1 MSRKIGF
8 LLTNAYKSGIII
20 MYQFGKTENYERK
33 SIMKKILSAI
43 LALTMI
49 LALVAAMGITASAK
63 DGDLLY
69 AVNFNGDDTFSP
81 AKFSCLYGD
90 EVITVVPSEDGS
102 SVTATYSSTATKG
115 RAFWGGAFKGLTY
128 GDGKQYT
135 ITMKM
140 AIGYTDTDGKL
151 ASGNAGVYIN
161 MLNSTDAD
169 YIFNQGYKALVGY
182 YGCPNIRHTLSYG
195 AGGKSVGAL
204 ISEDVYITDANYL
217 LNPNADGFY
226 DMTFAVDG
234 KNVKVYINNVYIDEF
249 DAFNEG
255 LLDKAENLGFV
266 IYLYNNDASI
276 TVKDAKVY
284 EGITVKDATYPDYY
298 KEGAKVTN
306 YESARTGDLLF
317 TADFTRRDTGFY
329 GRFVASNDNLYT
341 ATLDPANPGYIKIE
355 NTGGKAG
362 TTYYGGIIEGLEVNS
377 DTRYTYDVKI
387 KTSAQNAG
395 VGFAVPTLYP
405 FGNSIALY
413 GNFSTGGIATQ
424 HGANKVLNQVKEL
437 ASNGYAS
444 VSNMAVDA
452 DGYASLRAELH
463 GYEFTAYYLNTEGNW
478 ELYTKVDMTHT
489 TKNDGSAEY
498 IHDTGFD
505 LAVCLTLNN
514 KGLVAEYKD
523 INVYKGLLIT
533 DPEGKLDPV
542 VEPEIPDAPTTGDSA
557 IVFAVVAVIA
567 LAGIAVVAKR
577 REN

>member
-1 MSRKIGF
+1 MLSLYCIK
-8 LLTNAYKSGIII
+8 
-20 MYQFGKTENYERK
+20 FGKSENNERNQ
-33 SIMKKILSAI
+33 IMKKILSAI

-69 AVNFNGDDTFSP
+69 TVNFKGDDKYSP
-81 AKFSCLYGD
+81 AKFACLNGD
-90 EVITVVPSEDGS
+90 DVITAVPSEDGS
-102 SVTATYSSTATKG
+102 SVTATYSADAAAG
-115 RAFWGGAFKGLTY
+115 RAFWGGAIKGLTY
-128 GDGKQYT
+128 GEGKQYT
-135 ITMKM
+135 ITMKV
-140 AIGYTDTDGKL
+140 AVGYDGTS
-151 ASGNAGVYIN
+151 SGNAGVYIN
-161 MLNSTDAD
+161 MVDSTDAQ
-169 YIFNQGYKALVGY
+169 YIFDQGYKSLVGY

-195 AGGKSVGAL
+195 AGGKSIGDF
-204 ISEDVYITDANYL
+204 ISKDVYITDAKYL
-217 LNPNADGFY
+217 STLDAEGFADI
-226 DMTFAVDG
+226 TFAVDG
-234 KNVKVYINNVYIDEF
+234 ENVKVYINNVYLDEF
-249 DAFNEG
+249 DAFNDG
-255 LLDKAENLGFV
+255 LLEKASSLGFV
-266 IYLYNNDASI
+266 IYLYNKSASV
-276 TVKDAKVY
+276 TVKDVKIY
-284 EGITVKDATYPDYY
+284 EGITVTNATYPDYY
-298 KEGAKVTN
+298 VENAGVTN
-306 YESARTGDLLF
+306 YESAKTGDLLF
-317 TADFTRRDTGFY
+317 TADFTRKDSGFNS
-329 GRFVASNDNLYT
+329 RFLASNDNLYT
-341 ATLDPANPGYIKIE
+341 VTLDPANPGYIKIA

-362 TTYYGGIIEGLEVNS
+362 TSYYGDLIKGLTVNS
-377 DTRYTYDVKI
+377 ETRYTYDVKI

-413 GNFSTGGIATQ
+413 GNFATGGIATQ
-424 HGANKVLNQVKEL
+424 HGANKILNQVKEL

-514 KGLVAEYKD
+514 KDMVVEYKD
-523 INVYKGLLIT
+523 INIYKGLLIT

-542 VEPEIPDAPTTGDSA
+542 ETTAAPETTEPPVSGETGDSFV
-557 IVFAVVAVIA
+557 VFAAIA
-567 LAGIAVVAKR
+567 AISVLGVAVVAKR

>member
-1 MSRKIGF
+1 M
-8 LLTNAYKSGIII
+8 II
-20 MYQFGKTENYERK
+20 MYQFGKTENYEMK

-69 AVNFNGDDTFSP
+69 TVNFKGDDKFAP
-81 AKFSCLYGD
+81 AKFSCLNGD
-90 EVITVVPSEDGS
+90 DVITAVPSDDGS
-102 SVTATYSSTATKG
+102 SVTATYSADAAAG
-115 RAFWGGAFKGLTY
+115 RAFWGGAIKGFTY
-128 GDGKQYT
+128 GEGKQYT

-140 AIGYTDTDGKL
+140 AVAYTDTDGKL

-161 MLNSTDAD
+161 MPTSTDAKYLLD
-169 YIFNQGYKALVGY
+169 QGYKSLVGY

-204 ISEDVYITDANYL
+204 ISEDVYITDAKYL
-217 LNPNADGFY
+217 STVDSEGFV
-226 DMTFAVDG
+226 DLTFAVDG
-234 KNVKVYINNVYIDEF
+234 KNVKVYINNVYLDEF

-255 LLDKAENLGFV
+255 LLDKAESLGFV
-266 IYLYNNDASI
+266 IYLYNKSASV
-276 TVKDAKVY
+276 TFKDVKVY
-284 EGITVKDATYPDYY
+284 EGITVTNPTYPDYY
-298 KEGAKVTN
+298 VEGAKVTN
-306 YESARTGDLLF
+306 YESSRTGDLLF
-317 TADFTRRDTGFY
+317 TADFTRKDTGFY

-341 ATLDPANPGYIKIE
+341 ATIDPANPGYIKIE

-377 DTRYTYDVKI
+377 ETRYTYDVKI

-395 VGFAVPTLYP
+395 FGFAVPTLYP

-413 GNFSTGGIATQ
+413 GNFKTGGIATQ
-424 HGANKVLNQVKEL
+424 HGANKVLNQVREL

-444 VSNMAVDA
+444 VSNMALDA
-452 DGYASLRAELH
+452 EGYASLRAELH

-514 KGLVAEYKD
+514 KDLVAEYKD

-542 VEPEIPDAPTTGDSA
+542 ITEPAPETTEPPVSGETGDSFV
-557 IVFAVVAVIA
+557 VFAAIAAVAVI
-567 LAGIAVVAKR
+567 GVAVVAKR

>member
-1 MSRKIGF
+1 M
-8 LLTNAYKSGIII
+8 
-20 MYQFGKTENYERK
+20 TENYERK

-69 AVNFNGDDTFSP
+69 TVNFKGDDTFSP
-81 AKFSCLYGD
+81 AKFSCLNGD

-102 SVTATYSSTATKG
+102 SVTATYSSTAAKG

-128 GDGKQYT
+128 GEGKQYT

-182 YGCPNIRHTLSYG
+182 YGCPNVRHTLSYG

-266 IYLYNNDASI
+266 IYLYNNDTSI

-355 NTGGKAG
+355 NTGSKAG

-377 DTRYTYDVKI
+377 ETRYTYDVKI

-395 VGFAVPTLYP
+395 VGFAVPNLYP

-413 GNFSTGGIATQ
+413 GNFANGGIATQ
-424 HGANKVLNQVKEL
+424 HGANKILNQVREL

-444 VSNMAVDA
+444 VSNMALDA

-542 VEPEIPDAPTTGDSA
+542 ITEPAPETTEPPVSGETGDSFV
-557 IVFAVVAVIA
+557 VFAVIA
-567 LAGIAVVAKR
+567 AISVLGVAVVAKR